1 MTTPVLRKM
10 TEVDIY
16 YVVKIH
22 QKAFP
27 GFFLE
32 QMGASFLNAYY
43 RILLAYSGSIAYVY
57 EGEGNLLEGFAVG
70 FISPVVFYK
79 KLKRSKL
86 QLIFPILF
94 GIITNPKLVFKI
106 FENIKRVSDSN
117 SITPH
122 SFLDKDTV
130 ELSSIAVISAA
141 NGIGSILLKAF
152 IEDAQKREIS
162 NITLTTDFENN
173 ELVNKFYLKH
183 GFKKS
188 GLEVRKGRK
197 LCRYTLFID

>member
-1 MTTPVLRKM
+1 
-10 TEVDIY
+10 
-16 YVVKIH
+16 
-22 QKAFP
+22 
-27 GFFLE
+27 
-32 QMGASFLNAYY
+32 
-43 RILLAYSGSIAYVY
+43 
-57 EGEGNLLEGFAVG
+57 
-70 FISPVVFYK
+70 
-79 KLKRSKL
+79 
-86 QLIFPILF
+86 
-94 GIITNPKLVFKI
+94 ITNPKLVFKI